1 MEKITYDSDDQIKQK
16 IDILRKTVR
25 SKKMIDISFR
35 KQQLKILLKAVKDS
49 YNQHLSSKKI
59 DLGWSDFMT
68 FYASYTGV
76 VHEIEYIISNFE
88 SWTQKRY
95 VDTPIAFCPASSYIL
110 PEPYGVT
117 LILSAWNSQFLTLI
131 MPLAA
136 AISAGNVVLAKPSEM
151 SEATALIS
159 QEILSKLDSDIVQVV
174 QGDYR
179 ACEFLLKNQFDFI
192 VFTGSP
198 EKGKSVAKAA
208 AEYLTP
214 CILELGG
221 QNPTI
226 VDETCHLENAVINIC
241 NGRFLNSGQICISP
255 EYVFV
260 HETLLDKF
268 TDGLKRTLEKFYSGK
283 AKESADYGKMINR
296 FHTER
301 VGKKFEQHGG
311 KLIIGGKYS
320 IDDKYIEPTIIS
332 YDSIEQLSKS
342 SLAKEEIFGPILYYC
357 PYKNLDDVINHINRN
372 PKPLSMY
379 YFGTSSEN
387 KKRLETETSSGA
399 ITMNDTIIHF
409 TSPYLPF
416 GGVGNSGT
424 GSYHGKW
431 GFDNMSHLKPVL
443 DRKPMVMGLRY
454 PPFTATNQKIMKFML
469 ANLNFTQRAA
479 LKFVLFSL
487 IIVVALYYRN
497 CILCCLNS
505 VTKFNHH

>member
-1 MEKITYDSDDQIKQK
+1 MHYFYYTLFYD
-16 IDILRKTVR
+16 T
-25 SKKMIDISFR
+25 
-35 KQQLKILLKAVKDS
+35 LKAQI
-49 YNQHLSSKKI
+49 YLNFNL
-59 DLGWSDFMT
+59 
-68 FYASYTGV
+68 AV
-76 VHEIEYIISNFE
+76 VN
-88 SWTQKRY
+88 
-95 VDTPIAFCPASSYIL
+95 
-110 PEPYGVT
+110 
-117 LILSAWNSQFLTLI
+117 
-131 MPLAA
+131 
-136 AISAGNVVLAKPSEM
+136 
-151 SEATALIS
+151 
-159 QEILSKLDSDIVQVV
+159 
-174 QGDYR
+174 
-179 ACEFLLKNQFDFI
+179 
-192 VFTGSP
+192 
-198 EKGKSVAKAA
+198 
-208 AEYLTP
+208 
-214 CILELGG
+214 
-221 QNPTI
+221 
-226 VDETCHLENAVINIC
+226 LENV
-241 NGRFLNSGQICISP
+241 L
-255 EYVFV
+255 
-260 HETLLDKF
+260 
-268 TDGLKRTLEKFYSGK
+268 
-283 AKESADYGKMINR
+283 
-296 FHTER
+296 
-301 VGKKFEQHGG
+301 
-311 KLIIGGKYS
+311 
-320 IDDKYIEPTIIS
+320 PTIIS

-505 VTKFNHH
+505 VSKFNHH